1 MRINIYTLAVI
12 GLIALGSPAIGQ
24 DITLNNCV
32 VGLLDDAKVP
42 AQESGILVSVPVR
55 DGQPVVKDE
64 VIARIDDTLAILQK
78 KVSEAELGVAK
89 KKLENDISIRY
100 AKVASNVTRR
110 NYERLFES
118 NKIVKNSVP
127 EADLEIAWLE
137 YDEKTKMIEKAQFET
152 EIAKEEMHV
161 AEANLAAAQEHIHRR
176 EVKAPWD
183 GVVDQVVRHEGDWV
197 EPGDPVLRLLRMDF
211 LRVES
216 SVSTSKYNPED
227 IFHRPATITIR
238 RAGDKIE
245 TFKGRVGGII
255 PRSESDDRYPIWIEV
270 QNRKQGPFWLLHEGM
285 RADVVIHAGSPAIN
299 NN

>member
-1 MRINIYTLAVI
+1 MRTYLYTLAVI
-12 GLIALGSPAIGQ
+12 GLIAFGGPVFGE
-24 DITLNNCV
+24 DIKLDNCV
-32 VGLLDDAKVP
+32 VGLLDEARVA

-55 DGQPVVKDE
+55 DGQPVVKGE
-64 VIARIDDTLAILQK
+64 VVARIDDTLSVLQK

-100 AKVASNVTRR
+100 AKVASKVTRR
-110 NYERLFES
+110 NYERLYES

-127 EADLEIAWLE
+127 EADLEVAWLE
-137 YDEKTKMIEKAQFET
+137 WDEKEKMIEKAQFET

-161 AEANLAAAQEHIHRR
+161 AEANLAAADEHIRRR

-197 EPGDPVLRLLRMDF
+197 EPGDPILRLLRMDF

-216 SVSTSKYNPED
+216 SLPSSKYNPED
-227 IFHRPATITIR
+227 IYHRPATITIR

-285 RADVVIHAGSPAIN
+285 RADVVIHADAPAIN
-299 NN
+299 N